1 MKNVKLYKWLTVT
14 LMLAISVFC
23 LLYLEKIQKSTAP
36 AVAETK
42 PKNTAE
48 TDKPERPVFYNTLP
62 KNAYSYN
69 GQQFQNIGGDDDDI
83 LKNVH
88 TFGKTAYVFF
98 DTSSNGYDVKTA
110 APSVACALVDE
121 NLTLKKTV
129 TLSGDGAEYYLSSK
143 ITGDGFFVLTKSD
156 SYVALYKMNFDLV
169 VINRTV
175 FEKEVDGT
183 LHLQTNGRLLSI
195 TTSDSSLSVRVIGRD
210 GVIEK
215 SSSIYL
221 SSPKIVLC
229 YEKDETVNMFVN
241 LEKSFVEVR
250 YSDFYGFLSS
260 DETVGKTIDEILPFN
275 GGFAGIY
282 LENGEKF
289 LFTADENAVVSF
301 EKQLPPAGFTKILKN
316 GENLMLVSSQNG
328 KTTLSLFCTHLD
340 EVITRTYDS
349 ETTLVPYF
357 DESGRIALFDGEHV
371 TLYSYDAV
379 SIEKIE
385 KYPASAACV
394 KVFESGIVAFSA
406 NKKDGAF
413 NKNYGKSDVFI
424 TVLKKN
430 TTK

>member
-42 PKNTAE
+42 TEHTAE

-62 KNAYSYN
+62 KSAYSYN
-69 GQQFQNIGGDDDDI
+69 GQKFQNIGGNDDDI

-169 VINRTV
+169 VINRTA

-195 TTSDSSLSVRVIGRD
+195 TTSDSSLSVRVIGSD

-221 SSPKIVLC
+221 SSPKIALC
-229 YEKDETVNMFVN
+229 YEKDETLNMFVN

-250 YSDFYGFLSS
+250 YSDFYGCLLYTSPS
-260 DETVGKTIDEILPFN
+260 PRD
-275 GGFAGIY
+275 
-282 LENGEKF
+282 
-289 LFTADENAVVSF
+289 
-301 EKQLPPAGFTKILKN
+301 
-316 GENLMLVSSQNG
+316 
-328 KTTLSLFCTHLD
+328 
-340 EVITRTYDS
+340 TR
-349 ETTLVPYF
+349 
-357 DESGRIALFDGEHV
+357 
-371 TLYSYDAV
+371 
-379 SIEKIE
+379 
-385 KYPASAACV
+385 
-394 KVFESGIVAFSA
+394 
-406 NKKDGAF
+406 
-413 NKNYGKSDVFI
+413 
-424 TVLKKN
+424 
-430 TTK
+430 

>member
-42 PKNTAE
+42 TEHTAE
-48 TDKPERPVFYNTLP
+48 TDKPERHVFYNTLP

-69 GQQFQNIGGDDDDI
+69 GQQFQNIGGNDDDI

-129 TLSGDGAEYYLSSK
+129 TLSGDVAEYYLSSK

-169 VINRTV
+169 VINRTA

-183 LHLQTNGRLLSI
+183 LHLQTNGKLLSI

-221 SSPKIVLC
+221 SSPKIALC
-229 YEKDETVNMFVN
+229 YDCLLYT
-241 LEKSFVEVR
+241 
-250 YSDFYGFLSS
+250 SD
-260 DETVGKTIDEILPFN
+260 
-275 GGFAGIY
+275 A
-282 LENGEKF
+282 
-289 LFTADENAVVSF
+289 ADE
-301 EKQLPPAGFTKILKN
+301 L
-316 GENLMLVSSQNG
+316 
-328 KTTLSLFCTHLD
+328 
-340 EVITRTYDS
+340 
-349 ETTLVPYF
+349 
-357 DESGRIALFDGEHV
+357 
-371 TLYSYDAV
+371 
-379 SIEKIE
+379 
-385 KYPASAACV
+385 
-394 KVFESGIVAFSA
+394 
-406 NKKDGAF
+406 
-413 NKNYGKSDVFI
+413 
-424 TVLKKN
+424 
-430 TTK
+430 

>member
-42 PKNTAE
+42 TERTAE

-62 KNAYSYN
+62 KSAYSYN

-169 VINRTV
+169 VINRTA

-183 LHLQTNGRLLSI
+183 LHLQTNGKLLSI

-221 SSPKIVLC
+221 SSPKIALC
-229 YEKDETVNMFVN
+229 YEKDETLNMFVN

-289 LFTADENAVVSF
+289 LFTANENAVVSF

-340 EVITRTYDS
+340 EVITRTYDL
-349 ETTLVPYF
+349 ETSLVPYF
-357 DESGRIALFDGEHV
+357 GRVREDRAL
-371 TLYSYDAV
+371 
-379 SIEKIE
+379 
-385 KYPASAACV
+385 
-394 KVFESGIVAFSA
+394 
-406 NKKDGAF
+406 
-413 NKNYGKSDVFI
+413 
-424 TVLKKN
+424 
-430 TTK
+430 